1 VWNVGVIN
9 ASHSFQI
16 LQQVSPDYHLHR
28 QIHIDLRY
36 RELNSLILGFHSHR
50 LFDLGEK
57 SVYSSYTRI
66 NRVSK
71 NISTLF
77 IACLGLCSAL
87 TDASGMPPLAAINSI
102 VVHTQLAT
110 PVANQGSSRTLLA
123 KAFETGTIRTIVGL
137 DLGMAPVD
145 RLKHSQA
152 GRPGST
158 CPLLDKSLSIGTKPE
173 CGVRAG
179 MDFVVPTL
187 ACCCELA
194 S

>member
-1 VWNVGVIN
+1 
-9 ASHSFQI
+9 
-16 LQQVSPDYHLHR
+16 
-28 QIHIDLRY
+28 
-36 RELNSLILGFHSHR
+36 
-50 LFDLGEK
+50 
-57 SVYSSYTRI
+57 
-66 NRVSK
+66 
-71 NISTLF
+71 
-77 IACLGLCSAL
+77 
-87 TDASGMPPLAAINSI
+87 MPPLAAINSI

-110 PVANQGSSRTLLA
+110 PVANQGPSRTLLA

-158 CPLLDKSLSIGTKPE
+158 CPLLDKSLSIGTEPE

-179 MDFVVPTL
+179 MDFVVPAL